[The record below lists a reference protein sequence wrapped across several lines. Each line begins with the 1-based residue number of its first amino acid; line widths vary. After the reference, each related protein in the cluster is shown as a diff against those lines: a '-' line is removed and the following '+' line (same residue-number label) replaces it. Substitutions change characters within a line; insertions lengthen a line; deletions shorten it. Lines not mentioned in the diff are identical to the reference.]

1 MTDDFSGK
9 TAIVT
14 GGTRGIGKCIVQLL
28 CENGCDVIYT
38 GTKKSSD
45 SDIMGARFEQMDLS
59 DAVSI
64 NRFVHEIIMPHP
76 GIDILVNNAGI
87 NKIESIDEVS
97 DEDWAKILT
106 VNLTGSMRMTRAISK
121 NMKKNYHGG
130 RILNISSIFGV
141 ISKSRR
147 NAYSA
152 SKTGLIGLTRASALD
167 LAPYNILVNAL
178 CPGFTMTEL
187 TESVLSKKEMDDL
200 QQEVPLGRFAEVNE
214 IARAALFLCSDSNT
228 YITGQTLLV
237 DGGFT
242 IR

>member
-28 CENGCDVIYT
+28 SRQGCDVICT
-38 GTKKSSD
+38 GTKRSSD
-45 SDIMGARFEQMDLS
+45 HDLRGSRFEQLDLS
-59 DAVSI
+59 DEASI
-64 NRFVHEIIMPHP
+64 NCFVKEIIEPHH

-87 NKIESIDEVS
+87 NKIEPIDEIS
-97 DEDWAKILT
+97 DDDWEKILT
-106 VNLTGSMRMTRAISK
+106 VNLTGAMRMTRAVSK
-121 NMKKNYHGG
+121 NMKKNKKNG

-141 ISKSRR
+141 VSKSRR

-167 LAPYNILVNAL
+167 LAPDNILVNAL

-187 TESVLSKKEMDDL
+187 TQSVLSKMDMEEL
-200 QQEVPLGRFAEVNE
+200 RREVPLGRFAEVDE
-214 IARAALFLCSDSNT
+214 IARAALFLCSGSNT

>member
-1 MTDDFSGK
+1 MTNDFSDK

-28 CENGCDVIYT
+28 SQQGCDVIYT

-45 SDIMGARFEQMDLS
+45 QNLHGTRFEQMDLS
-59 DAVSI
+59 DEKSV
-64 NRFVHEIIMPHP
+64 NRFVREIIEPHP

-87 NKIESIDEVS
+87 NKIEPIDEIS
-97 DEDWAKILT
+97 DADWEKILT
-106 VNLTGSMRMTRAISK
+106 VNLTGAMRMTRAVSK
-121 NMKKNYHGG
+121 NMKNNKHGG

-141 ISKSRR
+141 VSKSRR

-167 LAPYNILVNAL
+167 LAPDNILVNAL

-187 TESVLSKKEMDDL
+187 TQSVLSKNDMEEL
-200 QQEVPLGRFAEVNE
+200 RREVPLGRFAEVTE
-214 IARAALFLCSDSNT
+214 IARAALFLCSDNNT

>member
-1 MTDDFSGK
+1 MIGDFSGK

-14 GGTRGIGKCIVQLL
+14 GGTRGIGKCIVQQL
-28 CENGCDVIYT
+28 CKQGCDVIYT

-45 SDIMGARFEQMDLS
+45 SDLKGARFEKMDFL
-59 DAVSI
+59 DEVSI
-64 NRFVHEIIMPHP
+64 NRFVQEIIVSHP

-87 NKIESIDEVS
+87 NKIEPIDEIS
-97 DEDWAKILT
+97 DEIWENILT
-106 VNLTGSMRMTRAISK
+106 VNLTGSMRMTRAVSK
-121 NMKKNYHGG
+121 NMKKNKHGG

-141 ISKSRR
+141 VSKSRR
-147 NAYSA
+147 DAYSA

-167 LAPYNILVNAL
+167 LAPFNILVNAL

-187 TESVLSKKEMDDL
+187 TQSVLSEKDIDDL
-200 QQEVPLGRFAEVNE
+200 RQEVPLGRFAEVNE
-214 IARAALFLCSDSNT
+214 IANAALFLCSDLNT